1 MPDRSLHFRTRAIG
15 CMLSAEEFAE
25 LCAIRAALHLGVRD
39 ILLIGLRR
47 ARRIHADEL
56 RRQRQLEERD

>member
-1 MPDRSLHFRTRAIG
+1 
-15 CMLSAEEFAE
+15 MLSAEEFAE